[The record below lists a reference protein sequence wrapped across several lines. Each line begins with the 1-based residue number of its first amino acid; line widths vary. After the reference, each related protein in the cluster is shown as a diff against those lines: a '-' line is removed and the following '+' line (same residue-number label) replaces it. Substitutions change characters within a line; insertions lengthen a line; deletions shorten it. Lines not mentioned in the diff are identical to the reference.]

1 MNLFNVIN
9 EVFEGGL
16 ADVLIAQN
24 DVSKEKAKSALTGL
38 TLAAVLA
45 LMKRGSNDNGLK
57 QLFSLTQ
64 QKTPDLAIPTV
75 TDWATTLPNFVQQ
88 GDKLVQTVTPG
99 AKSAVAMH
107 VSRVAGLPSS
117 VVGHLMGP
125 TMMVAIQILK
135 KEVQTRKTD
144 STGLANLLAEQSDY
158 VADAAPKYTERVIE
172 ALGMQGFAMTAVE
185 PSPPMVEKPAAAPPR
200 QPFIT
205 QPAGDDTPPQ
215 NWAKWGGA
223 VFLLVVLAALG
234 YYYFQKST
242 VDKIGKEEMA
252 TEVADSAA
260 TPAPAAA
267 NKQVVAVISPLFN
280 ELTGYL
286 GDSAARPNRS
296 FNYSTLDFADNSADL
311 TPAGDSLVKNL
322 GVLLQKYPSTQV
334 KFVAFANDAKLPT
347 TNRQLSSKRAYALKE
362 MLAKA
367 GIDMMRLDAEGKG
380 TGVNPRDTLR
390 KQTPLRMVLI
400 KIVKK

>member
-1 MNLFNVIN
+1 MNLFNAIN

-16 ADVLIAQN
+16 ADALIAQN
-24 DVSKEKAKSALTGL
+24 DVSEEKAKSALMGL

-57 QLFSLTQ
+57 QLYSLAQ
-64 QKTPDLAIPTV
+64 QKTPDVGIPTAAN
-75 TDWATTLPNFVQQ
+75 WATTLPNFIQQ

-117 VVGHLMGP
+117 LVAHFMGA
-125 TMMVAIQILK
+125 TMMVAILTLR
-135 KEVQTRKTD
+135 KEVQNNKSD
-144 STGLANLLAEQSDY
+144 STGLANLLAEQADY
-158 VADAAPKYTERVIE
+158 VNDAAPKFTDRVIE
-172 ALGMQGFAMTAVE
+172 ALGMQGFAMSVAEPTAPV
-185 PSPPMVEKPAAAPPR
+185 SVVEKPTINPVR

-205 QPAGDDTPPQ
+205 QPAGDDNPPVS
-215 NWAKWGGA
+215 WAKWGGVA
-223 VFLLVVLAALG
+223 FLVVVLAALG
-234 YYYFQKST
+234 YYYFQKPDI
-242 VDKIGKEEMA
+242 DKLGDEEIA

-260 TPAPAAA
+260 APVAAAKPAAA
-267 NKQVVAVISPLFN
+267 INPLFD

-286 GDSAARPNRS
+286 KDSSARPNKS
-296 FNYSTLDFADNSADL
+296 FNYDQLNFADNTADL
-311 TPAGDSLVKNL
+311 TPGGDSLVKDL
-322 GVLLQKYPSTQV
+322 GALLQKYPSAQV

-347 TNRQLSSKRAYALKE
+347 TNRQLSSKRAYALKDQ
-362 MLAKA
+362 LAKA